1 MANKNFEI
9 KNGLTVA
16 GTERITSAGVVTGT
30 TATQSASD
38 NTTKLASTAYVT
50 TALANLSDSAPS
62 TLNTL
67 NELAAAL
74 GDDANYATTTTN
86 AIAAKLPLA
95 GGTLTG
101 NLLIGTTDA
110 GYPSYGDELTIGA
123 ASGNNGMTIR
133 SGTSNYG
140 TFYFSDATGNGAGTY
155 AGKLQYNHANNSMV
169 LATNSLDRLTIDSA
183 GQVGIGT
190 TSPSAQLDVQV
201 SSNVWAGEFK
211 QTNTSNGDGIHIRIG
226 SSAAADYGLRVD
238 TNAGNTPGLVVKGDG
253 NVGIGTFTPNS
264 PLVIQ
269 HSHQLTDLTGMSA
282 NSTLVVGNT
291 GSGNNVYN
299 ALHLSGNQ
307 QSMFIAAVNHGQTAD
322 RRLGFFLGSAA
333 GDALTDERLS
343 IRGDGNVGI
352 GIVPSSASSTTR
364 LQIHHVD
371 NTAILQ
377 LTNGGGG
384 GTGAND
390 GGQVRFDDNEN
401 MYVVNKEAGLL
412 VLSTSN
418 TDRLTIKADGNVG
431 IGTAGY
437 GTYYSGNRV
446 LGLGVGTTIRGAS
459 TGTDPYTT
467 IATNAYHDASAWKYI
482 HADFA
487 SSYEQYNGTHTFHV
501 AASGSAAGTVSF
513 NEAMRIKADGNV
525 GIGTASMAADGSSK
539 FQVAGRLGVMEN
551 TGTQLQ
557 MSTGSTYSWF
567 EAWDNSADRA
577 PKRPICFNP
586 WGGAVG
592 IGTTAPHVGKLHVIG
607 GGYAQLQI
615 ASNHSD
621 NTNKTAGIVAT
632 NYANQTVSVMQM
644 YNQNG
649 NNGIYYGSADGAHRG
664 IQSHYWYVNENY
676 NSTSGHKLS
685 GSINSTGAWVIR
697 SSHQGDTVGNLKVT
711 SQFGS
716 SPNTSE
722 NCLINVSNGQQM
734 IQIMAWAGNGARIGT
749 RTGGWNSNAG
759 GDLHITR
766 QDSMQ
771 IKLGSGGPVL
781 ANGTAISSDRRLK
794 KNINSIADGQLAKIN
809 ALTPRTFEWKDPI
822 DWKAG
827 TQEGF
832 IAQEVELVIPEAV
845 REEKMVPDPDDTSR
859 DFEGNVKLL
868 RNDVITARLIKAVQ
882 ELSAELDAAKARITT
897 LEG

>member
-1 MANKNFEI
+1 MATKVKTGVI
-9 KNGLTVA
+9 DSSA
-16 GTERITSAGVVTGT
+16 ITSALIANASITADDLHATLDLTGKTVTVA
-30 TATQSASD
+30 TATAGD
-38 NTTKLASTAYVT
+38 NDTSVASTSFVS
-50 TALANLSDSAPS
+50 TAIANLADSAPS

-86 AIAAKLPLA
+86 AIAAKAPLA
-95 GGTLTG
+95 SPTFTG
-101 NLLIGTTDA
+101 DVKAAANATGAALIKGVSGNQTDRNTG
-110 GYPSYGDELTIGA
+110 GYPQYTFV
-123 ASGNNGMTIR
+123 GNEGTGMR
-133 SGTSNYG
+133 
-140 TFYFSDATGNGAGTY
+140 
-155 AGKLQYNHANNSMV
+155 
-169 LATNSLDRLTIDSA
+169 R
-183 GQVGIGT
+183 
-190 TSPSAQLDVQV
+190 V
-201 SSNVWAGEFK
+201 SSNILALDAGGAEAL
-211 QTNTSNGDGIHIRIG
+211 RI
-226 SSAAADYGLRVD
+226 
-238 TNAGNTPGLVVKGDG
+238 
-253 NVGIGTFTPNS
+253 
-264 PLVIQ
+264 
-269 HSHQLTDLTGMSA
+269 
-282 NSTLVVGNT
+282 
-291 GSGNNVYN
+291 
-299 ALHLSGNQ
+299 
-307 QSMFIAAVNHGQTAD
+307 IA
-322 RRLGFFLGSAA
+322 
-333 GDALTDERLS
+333 
-343 IRGDGNVGI
+343 DGNVGI
-352 GIVPSSASSTTR
+352 GITPSTASGTTR
-364 LQIHHVD
+364 LQIHHTN
-371 NTAILQ
+371 NTAVLQ

-607 GGYAQLQI
+607 GGYAQLQL

>member
-1 MANKNFEI
+1 MATKVKTGVI
-9 KNGLTVA
+9 DSSA
-16 GTERITSAGVVTGT
+16 ITSALIANASITADDLHATLDLTGKTVTVA
-30 TATQSASD
+30 TATAGD
-38 NTTKLASTAYVT
+38 NDTSVASTSFVS
-50 TALANLSDSAPS
+50 TAIANLADSAPS

-86 AIAAKLPLA
+86 AIAAKAPLA
-95 GGTLTG
+95 SPTFTG
-101 NLLIGTTDA
+101 DVKAAANATGAALIKGVSGNQTDRNTG
-110 GYPSYGDELTIGA
+110 GYPQYTFV
-123 ASGNNGMTIR
+123 GNEGTGMR
-133 SGTSNYG
+133 
-140 TFYFSDATGNGAGTY
+140 
-155 AGKLQYNHANNSMV
+155 
-169 LATNSLDRLTIDSA
+169 R
-183 GQVGIGT
+183 
-190 TSPSAQLDVQV
+190 V
-201 SSNVWAGEFK
+201 SSNILALDAGGAEAL
-211 QTNTSNGDGIHIRIG
+211 RI
-226 SSAAADYGLRVD
+226 
-238 TNAGNTPGLVVKGDG
+238 
-253 NVGIGTFTPNS
+253 
-264 PLVIQ
+264 
-269 HSHQLTDLTGMSA
+269 
-282 NSTLVVGNT
+282 
-291 GSGNNVYN
+291 
-299 ALHLSGNQ
+299 
-307 QSMFIAAVNHGQTAD
+307 IA
-322 RRLGFFLGSAA
+322 
-333 GDALTDERLS
+333 
-343 IRGDGNVGI
+343 DGNVGI
-352 GIVPSSASSTTR
+352 GITPSTASGTTR
-364 LQIHHVD
+364 LQIHHTN
-371 NTAILQ
+371 NTAVLQ

-467 IATNAYHDASAWKYI
+467 IATNTYHDASAWKYI

>member
-1 MANKNFEI
+1 MATKVKTGVI
-9 KNGLTVA
+9 DSSA
-16 GTERITSAGVVTGT
+16 ITSALIANASITADDLHATLDLTGKTVTVA
-30 TATQSASD
+30 TATAGD
-38 NTTKLASTAYVT
+38 NDTSVASTSFVS
-50 TALANLSDSAPS
+50 TAIANLADSAPS

-86 AIAAKLPLA
+86 AIAAKAPLA
-95 GGTLTG
+95 SPTFTG
-101 NLLIGTTDA
+101 DVKAAANATGAALIKGVSGNQTDRNTG
-110 GYPSYGDELTIGA
+110 GYPQYTFV
-123 ASGNNGMTIR
+123 GNEGTGMR
-133 SGTSNYG
+133 
-140 TFYFSDATGNGAGTY
+140 
-155 AGKLQYNHANNSMV
+155 
-169 LATNSLDRLTIDSA
+169 R
-183 GQVGIGT
+183 
-190 TSPSAQLDVQV
+190 V
-201 SSNVWAGEFK
+201 SSNILALDAGGAEAL
-211 QTNTSNGDGIHIRIG
+211 RI
-226 SSAAADYGLRVD
+226 
-238 TNAGNTPGLVVKGDG
+238 
-253 NVGIGTFTPNS
+253 
-264 PLVIQ
+264 
-269 HSHQLTDLTGMSA
+269 
-282 NSTLVVGNT
+282 
-291 GSGNNVYN
+291 
-299 ALHLSGNQ
+299 
-307 QSMFIAAVNHGQTAD
+307 IA
-322 RRLGFFLGSAA
+322 
-333 GDALTDERLS
+333 
-343 IRGDGNVGI
+343 DGNVGI
-352 GIVPSSASSTTR
+352 GITPSTASGTTR
-364 LQIHHVD
+364 LQIHHTN
-371 NTAILQ
+371 NTAVLQ

-607 GGYAQLQI
+607 GGYAQLQL

-621 NTNKTAGIVAT
+621 NTNKTAGILST
-632 NYANQTVSVMQM
+632 NYQNQTVSMFQM
-644 YNQNG
+644 YNQSG

-664 IQSHYWYVNENY
+664 IQSHYWYVNT
-676 NSTSGHKLS
+676 NSNATSGHSLAL
-685 GSINSTGAWVIR
+685 SINSSG
-697 SSHQGDTVGNLKVT
+697 L
-711 SQFGS
+711 
-716 SPNTSE
+716 
-722 NCLINVSNGQQM
+722 VS
-734 IQIMAWAGNGARIGT
+734 
-749 RTGGWNSNAG
+749 
-759 GDLHITR
+759 GDLNDTSDIGFKENI
-766 QDSMQ
+766 QD
-771 IKLGSGGPVL
+771 LGSALDKVKL
-781 ANGTAISSDRRLK
+781 LK
-794 KNINSIADGQLAKIN
+794 
-809 ALTPRTFEWKDPI
+809 PRTFTWKGN
-822 DWKAG
+822 KQAAG
-827 TQEGF
+827 NSVGF
-832 IAQEVELVIPEAV
+832 VAQEVETVIT
-845 REEKMVPDPDDTSR
+845 DDTVVK
-859 DFEGNVKLL
+859 GNDYNEETLELTGKSL
-868 RNDVITARLIKAVQ
+868 NVIGLVSYLTKAIQ

>member
-1 MANKNFEI
+1 MATKVKTGVI
-9 KNGLTVA
+9 DSSA
-16 GTERITSAGVVTGT
+16 ITSALIANASITADDLHATLDLTGKTVTVA
-30 TATQSASD
+30 TATAGD
-38 NTTKLASTAYVT
+38 NDTSVASTSFVS
-50 TALANLSDSAPS
+50 TAIANLADSAPS

-86 AIAAKLPLA
+86 AIAAKAPLA
-95 GGTLTG
+95 SPTFTG
-101 NLLIGTTDA
+101 DVKAAANATGAALIKGVSGNQTDRNTG
-110 GYPSYGDELTIGA
+110 GYPQYTFV
-123 ASGNNGMTIR
+123 GNEGTGMR
-133 SGTSNYG
+133 
-140 TFYFSDATGNGAGTY
+140 
-155 AGKLQYNHANNSMV
+155 
-169 LATNSLDRLTIDSA
+169 R
-183 GQVGIGT
+183 
-190 TSPSAQLDVQV
+190 V
-201 SSNVWAGEFK
+201 SSNILALDAGGAEAL
-211 QTNTSNGDGIHIRIG
+211 RI
-226 SSAAADYGLRVD
+226 
-238 TNAGNTPGLVVKGDG
+238 
-253 NVGIGTFTPNS
+253 
-264 PLVIQ
+264 
-269 HSHQLTDLTGMSA
+269 
-282 NSTLVVGNT
+282 
-291 GSGNNVYN
+291 
-299 ALHLSGNQ
+299 
-307 QSMFIAAVNHGQTAD
+307 IA
-322 RRLGFFLGSAA
+322 
-333 GDALTDERLS
+333 
-343 IRGDGNVGI
+343 DGNVGI
-352 GIVPSSASSTTR
+352 GITPSTASGTTR
-364 LQIHHVD
+364 LQIHHTN
-371 NTAILQ
+371 NTAVLQ

-467 IATNAYHDASAWKYI
+467 IATNTYHDASAWKYI

-607 GGYAQLQI
+607 GGYAQLQL